1 MDESD
6 TGKPVL
12 LLFMFK
18 NKIIAH
24 RGDFSVAP
32 ENTMQAIQASYDRG
46 ADGIEI
52 DIRQTKDYQIIVF
65 HDETVQRLS
74 PKEYLKINQKKIS
87 ECTLKEIK
95 EIEIPFRGNILG
107 SFPKGGYTNESWYYQ
122 PEYRTGKG
130 IGYAHILTLEELL
143 QWIIKQRKDFF
154 MEVELKELGLIKQVM
169 NLLDYY
175 HAYDRCILFSGER
188 EIIDE
193 IQNYFKINLKP
204 ENLRLGANIRVL
216 NKDTMNYI
224 SDKDL
229 YEVGLNAWEFTEKDV
244 WKLIEKGIHVF
255 SNLGDQYAWWDSLST
270 MPVDG
275 FKTNCMNEYMRYMKK
290 K

>member
-1 MDESD
+1 M
-6 TGKPVL
+6 
-12 LLFMFK
+12 
-18 NKIIAH
+18 
-24 RGDFSVAP
+24 
-32 ENTMQAIQASYDRG
+32 
-46 ADGIEI
+46 
-52 DIRQTKDYQIIVF
+52 
-65 HDETVQRLS
+65 
-74 PKEYLKINQKKIS
+74 
-87 ECTLKEIK
+87 
-95 EIEIPFRGNILG
+95 
-107 SFPKGGYTNESWYYQ
+107 
-122 PEYRTGKG
+122 
-130 IGYAHILTLEELL
+130 
-143 QWIIKQRKDFF
+143 
-154 MEVELKELGLIKQVM
+154 
-169 NLLDYY
+169 
-175 HAYDRCILFSGER
+175 FSGER

-224 SDKDL
+224 LDKDL
-229 YEVGLNAWEFTEKDV
+229 YEVGLNAWKFTEKDV